1 MTAIGSAATFAFFA
15 AFAALSAVLAVIDLR
30 THRLPDRL
38 VLPAYP
44 VGIVLLVIVAASSGA
59 WGDLWRA
66 IAGGAILF
74 LFYLALRALQPAGM
88 GGGDVKLAG
97 VVGIVLGFVGWDA
110 LLIGAFAGFLVGGL
124 FSLIVLVARRA
135 GPGTAIPFGPWM
147 LLGSWI
153 AIALHPWA

>member
-1 MTAIGSAATFAFFA
+1 MTVIGDAAVFAFFA
-15 AFAALSAVLAVIDLR
+15 AFAPLSVALAVVDLR

-44 VGIVLLVIVAASSGA
+44 IGLVLLAIAAASSGVWA
-59 WGDLWRA
+59 DFWRA
-66 IAGGAILF
+66 AGGGAILF

-97 VVGIVLGFVGWDA
+97 VVGIVLGFLGWDA

-135 GPGTAIPFGPWM
+135 GPRTAIPFGPWM
-147 LLGSWI
+147 LLGCWI
-153 AIALHPWA
+153 AIALHVWV